1 VKRIIVVALGV
12 VLAFTMAMPM
22 ALGQVGQDAQASG
35 KVDAQASET
44 VRELVAAW
52 WQWALSKP
60 EATNPLVGSY
70 KGGPKCNGRPV
81 SDTPGTG
88 MRWFLGGSLAE
99 EPVTRTCTAPWRR
112 QFFFPVVNV
121 VIIPDPG
128 ETQKQLLAQARAE
141 RAAQLR
147 GADVKVSVDGR
158 SVGGERRLRAATPFF
173 TAKVPQ
179 NGLLAPGSYRLVAA
193 GLWVKIGPLPLGKH
207 TIRSKISGGSFD
219 QDITYHLTVVNDK
232 SRLPPK

>member
-1 VKRIIVVALGV
+1 VKRAIVMAISV
-12 VLAFTMAMPM
+12 VLALTLAMPM

-35 KVDAQASET
+35 KVG
-44 VRELVAAW
+44 ELGAAW

-60 EATNPLVGSY
+60 VATNPLVGSY

-81 SDTPGTG
+81 TDTPGKG
-88 MRWFLGGSLAE
+88 KRWFLGGSVAE
-99 EPVTRTCTAPWRR
+99 EPVTRTCTAPVRR
-112 QFFFPVVNV
+112 QFFFPAVNV

-128 ETQKQLLAQARAE
+128 ETQKQLRAQANA
-141 RAAQLR
+141 ALDAQLR
-147 GADVKVSVDGR
+147 GADVKVRVDGS
-158 SVGGERRLRAATPFF
+158 SVGGKRLLRAATPFF

-193 GLWVKIGPLPLGKH
+193 GLWVKLAPLPPGKH
-207 TIRSKISGGSFD
+207 TIRSKLSGGSFE